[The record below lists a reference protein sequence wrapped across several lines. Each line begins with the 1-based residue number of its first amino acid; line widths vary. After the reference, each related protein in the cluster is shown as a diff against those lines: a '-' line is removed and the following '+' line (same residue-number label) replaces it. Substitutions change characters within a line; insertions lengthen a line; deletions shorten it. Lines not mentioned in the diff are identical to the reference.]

1 MTLNIHREKWVEGG
15 CFEVV
20 ATENTEA
27 QRNTKYRNGGFAP
40 VYCFNFF
47 ILKIYGQIRNVLNR
61 ITERTSERGN
71 ISLILRLRSGQNE
84 SL

>member
-40 VYCFNFF
+40 VYWFKTF
-47 ILKIYGQIRNVLNR
+47 INEIYECVRNLLNR
-61 ITERTSERGN
+61 TCLPAGRFLNVQASVAT
-71 ISLILRLRSGQNE
+71 
-84 SL
+84 